1 MIIPFSF
8 GSPRFGHWELCQ
20 VGSWVILTQLHY
32 LLSTSLFSSTT
43 SCSRL
48 SCIFPAPVLDSTISL
63 WKPGIFSCRIGIR
76 NSYMSAGYE
85 VSISGLQPCAAFRSL
100 FQLFVGFSVY
110 VFSCLFFWGLLS
122 DFQIR
127 VLDLKEVK
135 SSWLRLSELLQWI
148 YIYWAFMWNSLSL

>member
-8 GSPRFGHWELCQ
+8 GSPRFGHWELLQ
-20 VGSWVILTQLHY
+20 VGSWVILTRLHY
-32 LLSTSLFSSTT
+32 LLSASLFSGTT

-63 WKPGIFSCRIGIR
+63 WKPGIFPCRTGTR
-76 NSYMSAGYE
+76 NPCECWLWSQHPWTSA
-85 VSISGLQPCAAFRSL
+85 VCGLRGLSR
-100 FQLFVGFSVY
+100 LFVGFSVY
-110 VFSCLFFWGLLS
+110 VFACLFFWGLLS

-127 VLDLKEVK
+127 VLDLKEVQ

-148 YIYWAFMWNSLSL
+148 YISWAFMWNFLSL